1 MNLFKKTLFAAG
13 MLITLISLF
22 ACTSATVDE
31 AGSKIADFDLPAG
44 YTFEF
49 NTSML
54 GYTVASYK
62 GPNGPSHLYLIQSEQ
77 ESDRDELAKMLTQL
91 VPGAGD
97 LDSDITVIENR
108 PATIRG
114 QDVTL
119 IVSEGLNSANVPYR
133 QVTAAFE
140 GKGGPTL
147 LVFSET
153 VGAWDQAAVDEF
165 IASIR

>member
-1 MNLFKKTLFAAG
+1 MNLLKKTLFAAG
-13 MLITLISLF
+13 ILITLISLF

-77 ESDRDELAKMLTQL
+77 ESAETSWQRCSHSSCR
-91 VPGAGD
+91 V
-97 LDSDITVIENR
+97 
-108 PATIRG
+108 PATWI
-114 QDVTL
+114 Q
-119 IVSEGLNSANVPYR
+119 I
-133 QVTAAFE
+133 
-140 GKGGPTL
+140 
-147 LVFSET
+147 
-153 VGAWDQAAVDEF
+153 
-165 IASIR
+165 

>member
-1 MNLFKKTLFAAG
+1 
-13 MLITLISLF
+13 
-22 ACTSATVDE
+22 
-31 AGSKIADFDLPAG
+31 
-44 YTFEF
+44 
-49 NTSML
+49 
-54 GYTVASYK
+54 
-62 GPNGPSHLYLIQSEQ
+62 
-77 ESDRDELAKMLTQL
+77 MLTQL